1 LSINKAAEFFYQA
14 INKGLVVNFL
24 EESHRIMK
32 KSFETEMY
40 IDGNK
45 LPLNNFVQETIGNIM
60 MGFSK
65 TLKGLDAAA
74 PDLIEIKIKR
84 LSKPAD
90 VDAHIYPVK

>member
-1 LSINKAAEFFYQA
+1 M
-14 INKGLVVNFL
+14 VNFL
-24 EESHRIMK
+24 DESHRIMK

-40 IDGNK
+40 VDGNK

-74 PDLIEIKIKR
+74 PDLIEVKIKR
-84 LSKPAD
+84 LPKPSD
-90 VDAHIYPVK
+90 VDAHIYPIK

>member
-1 LSINKAAEFFYQA
+1 
-14 INKGLVVNFL
+14 
-24 EESHRIMK
+24 MK

-65 TLKGLDAAA
+65 TLKGLDATV
-74 PDLIEIKIKR
+74 PDLIEVKIRR
-84 LSKPAD
+84 LPNPAN
-90 VDAHIYPVK
+90 VDAHVYPVHT

>member
-1 LSINKAAEFFYQA
+1 MKMLKHIETTEFFCQT
-14 INKGLVVNFL
+14 INLDLVVNIL

-32 KSFETEMY
+32 KSYETEMY
-40 IDGNK
+40 IDENN

-74 PDLIEIKIKR
+74 PDLIE
-84 LSKPAD
+84 
-90 VDAHIYPVK
+90 